1 MRSQFSTTTLS
12 RSRSLLE
19 GKDLVPLGFGSNAG
33 AQAIFAGEVY
43 RPADPVPTREKKQ
56 ANVSIQQ
63 WSIP

>member
-1 MRSQFSTTTLS
+1 MSPS
-12 RSRSLLE
+12 RSRRLLE
-19 GKDLVPLGFGSNAG
+19 GKDLILFGFGGDAG
-33 AQAIFAGEVY
+33 TQAILAGEVY